1 MPETFLNIGKKMVE
15 VGLVVGFILG
25 GLVAIILLAAFAS
38 GKARRFWNER

>member
-25 GLVAIILLAAFAS
+25 ALVAIILLAAFAS
-38 GKARRFWNER
+38 GKVRRYWNER